1 MPVKIIR
8 QDITKLK
15 VDVIVNATNP
25 SFDAT
30 GGLDRYI
37 HQLAG
42 KELDEECRKVGKLK
56 VGQACLTNGYKL
68 CKYIIHTAGPVWN
81 MQKRNNAALLEFCYL
96 SSLRLADS
104 YKLKSIAFPLIS
116 SGNNQF
122 PKELALKVA
131 MHSIVSFLTDHEMM
145 VYLVIFDRKSYKIS
159 SELFDSIEAYI
170 DDCYEDEHMVMCNSI
185 LPSKLSLLDALNQMD
200 ESFSTMLLRKIDE
213 SGMSDVECYKKA
225 NVDRKLFSKIRSN
238 PNYKPSKQTVIAFA
252 LALELPLDEMD
263 DMLNKA
269 GFSLSHSNKFDIIVE
284 YFVSQGN
291 YNVFEINEA
300 LFAFDQS
307 LIGV

>member
-15 VDVIVNATNP
+15 VDAIVNTTN
-25 SFDAT
+25 SNLDAS
-30 GGLDRYI
+30 GGLDHYI

-42 KELDEECRKVGKLK
+42 KELDVECRRIGKLK
-56 VGQACLTNGYKL
+56 VGQACLTSGYKL
-68 CKYIIHTAGPVWN
+68 CKYIIHTASPVWN
-81 MQKRNNAALLEFCYL
+81 IQNKNNEALLKSCYL
-96 SSLRLADS
+96 SSLMLANE

-116 SGNNQF
+116 SGTNQF
-122 PKELALKVA
+122 PKELALQVA

-145 VYLVIFDRKSYKIS
+145 VYLVVYDRNSYKIS

-170 DDCYEDEHMVMCNSI
+170 DDYYEDEHMLVCNSI
-185 LPSKLSLLDALNQMD
+185 IAPRFSLIDALNQMD
-200 ESFSTMLLRKIDE
+200 ESFSTMLLRKI
-213 SGMSDVECYKKA
+213 A
-225 NVDRKLFSKIRSN
+225 
-238 PNYKPSKQTVIAFA
+238 KQTVIAFA
-252 LALELPLDEMD
+252 LALELSLDDME

>member
-1 MPVKIIR
+1 MS
-8 QDITKLK
+8 
-15 VDVIVNATNP
+15 
-25 SFDAT
+25 SF
-30 GGLDRYI
+30 
-37 HQLAG
+37 
-42 KELDEECRKVGKLK
+42 
-56 VGQACLTNGYKL
+56 
-68 CKYIIHTAGPVWN
+68 
-81 MQKRNNAALLEFCYL
+81 
-96 SSLRLADS
+96 RLADA

-116 SGNNQF
+116 SGTNQF
-122 PKELALKVA
+122 PKELALQVA

-145 VYLVIFDRKSYKIS
+145 VYLVVYDRNSYKIS

-170 DDCYEDEHMVMCNSI
+170 DDYYEDEHMLVCNSI
-185 LPSKLSLLDALNQMD
+185 ISPRFSLIDALNQMD

-213 SGMSDVECYKKA
+213 SGMSDVECYKKT
-225 NVDRKLFSKIRSN
+225 NIDRKLFSKIRSN

-252 LALELPLDEMD
+252 LALELSLDDME

>member
-15 VDVIVNATNP
+15 VDAIVNATNP

-30 GGLDRYI
+30 GGLDHYI

-42 KELDEECRKVGKLK
+42 KELDEECRKIGELK
-56 VGQACLTNGYKL
+56 VGQACLTRGYKL
-68 CKYIIHTAGPVWN
+68 CKYIIHTAGPVWCE
-81 MQKRNNAALLEFCYL
+81 NNHLEEALLESCYL
-96 SSLRLADS
+96 STLRLAAAN
-104 YKLKSIAFPLIS
+104 KLKSIAFPLIS

-122 PKELALKVA
+122 PKELALKIA
-131 MHSIVSFLTDHEMM
+131 MNSIVSFLTDHEMM
-145 VYLVIFDRKSYKIS
+145 VYLVIYDRKSYKIS

-170 DDCYEDEHMVMCNSI
+170 DDYYEDEHMVMCNSI
-185 LPSKLSLLDALNQMD
+185 LPSKLSLLDALNHMD

-238 PNYKPSKQTVIAFA
+238 PNYKPSKQPVM
-252 LALELPLDEMD
+252 ALELALVLSLEDME

>member
-1 MPVKIIR
+1 MPIKIIR

-15 VDVIVNATNP
+15 VDAIVNTTNP
-25 SFDAT
+25 SLDAT
-30 GGLDRYI
+30 GGLDHYI

-42 KELDEECRKVGKLK
+42 KELDVECRRIGKLK
-56 VGQACLTNGYKL
+56 VGQACLTSGYKL
-68 CKYIIHTAGPVWN
+68 CKYIIHTASPVWN
-81 MQKRNNAALLEFCYL
+81 IQNKNNEALLKSCYL
-96 SSLRLADS
+96 SSLMLANE

-116 SGNNQF
+116 SGTNQF
-122 PKELALKVA
+122 PKELALQVS

-145 VYLVIFDRKSYKIS
+145 VYLVVYDRNSYKIS

-170 DDCYEDEHMVMCNSI
+170 DDYYEDEHMLVCNSI
-185 LPSKLSLLDALNQMD
+185 IAPRFSLIDALNQMD
-200 ESFSTMLLRKIDE
+200 ESFSTMLLRKI
-213 SGMSDVECYKKA
+213 A
-225 NVDRKLFSKIRSN
+225 
-238 PNYKPSKQTVIAFA
+238 KQTVIAFA
-252 LALELPLDEMD
+252 LALELSLDDME